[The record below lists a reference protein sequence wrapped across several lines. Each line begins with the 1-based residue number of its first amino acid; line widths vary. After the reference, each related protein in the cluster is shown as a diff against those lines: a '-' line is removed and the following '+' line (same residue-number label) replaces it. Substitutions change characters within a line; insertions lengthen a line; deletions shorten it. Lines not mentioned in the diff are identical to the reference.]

1 MEINIE
7 HPTSNIEHP
16 IRPRRAGFGCW
27 VLDVGCS
34 MFPFAI
40 MFVFGALPLYGQ
52 TNASGTNALPALLPP
67 YGELPPTFWEQHT
80 TSIVVT
86 GLGMMALVASGL
98 WLIFRP
104 KPKIII
110 PPEVQARQALEILR
124 QQPED
129 GVVLSRVSQVVRNY
143 FIAAFQLAP
152 GEFTTAE
159 FSRALSGHEQIGAEL
174 STAVAGFLRDCDDQ
188 KFSTATA
195 LVPLDAANQA
205 LKLVALAEQRRTQ
218 LRQLAE
224 TQTQGRRA

>member
-16 IRPRRAGFGCW
+16 IRPRRAGFGYW

-67 YGELPPTFWEQHT
+67 YGELPPTFWEQHA
-80 TSIVVT
+80 TSIVVA
-86 GLGMMALVASGL
+86 GLGMIALAASGL

-110 PPEVQARQALEILR
+110 PPEVQARQALGILR

-159 FSRALSGHEQIGAEL
+159 FCRALSGHEQIGAEL

-205 LKLVALAEQRRTQ
+205 LKLVALAERRRTQ